1 MIFSVSVIPGHTN
14 RPDALRALTLSRVL
28 IYGHVFHALH
38 FTQQQCM
45 KAVCTNDSFELKN
58 DRLMRCKYTKFL
70 YRANGCEIFFFD
82 LTISL
87 LTYLL
92 EITKIKQMLLSLN
105 DRFKTSKPFLN
116 QALQSSFRIIQIQ
129 IIFITIS
136 SSHYS

>member
-1 MIFSVSVIPGHTN
+1 
-14 RPDALRALTLSRVL
+14 
-28 IYGHVFHALH
+28 
-38 FTQQQCM
+38 
-45 KAVCTNDSFELKN
+45 
-58 DRLMRCKYTKFL
+58 MRCKYTKFL